1 MRSAMVEALTLTTED
16 TTPEALPAVWTS
28 AEWVAYF
35 RANRDHLLAVPWD
48 AGAGVTPEELAEIV
62 DSLRAWQ
69 LGETSDGSRLLKT
82 AEAHAA
88 QTGDPGFVEAI
99 RLFTAEEQR
108 HGEELGRFLD
118 AAGVPRAV
126 RDLGD
131 SLFRVF
137 RHFLMRMEVWASVVV
152 VIEVHAL
159 LYYAAVR
166 RATRSPLLRRICEQI
181 LRDEVPHIRFQCER
195 LALIRRGRGRL
206 RRALT
211 AVAHRVLFVGI
222 TAAVWVGHRRALRA
236 GGFTLRR
243 FWHGA
248 WAQMGAAWRAMDPAA
263 YRWPAADG
271 SRNESE
277 TLPSGRRPS

>member
-16 TTPEALPAVWTS
+16 TTPEARPAVWTS

-35 RANRDHLLAVPWD
+35 RANRDNLLAVPWD

-69 LGETSDGSRLLKT
+69 LGETSDGTRLLKT
-82 AEAHAA
+82 AEVHAA
-88 QTGDPGFVEAI
+88 QTGDPGFVEVI

-108 HGEELGRFLD
+108 HGEELGLFLD
-118 AAGVPRAV
+118 AAGVPRAT

-211 AVAHRVLFVGI
+211 ATAHRVLFVGI

-243 FWHGA
+243 FWHSA
-248 WAQMGAAWRAMDPAA
+248 WAQMGGAWRAMDPAA
-263 YRWPAADG
+263 YRWPADAG
-271 SRNESE
+271 GNQFAR
-277 TLPSGRRPS
+277 TGVQ

>member
-16 TTPEALPAVWTS
+16 TTPATLPAVWTS

-35 RANRDHLLAVPWD
+35 RANRTTLLDVPWG

-69 LGETSDGSRLLKT
+69 LGETSDGARLLKT
-82 AEAHAA
+82 AEVHAA
-88 QTGDPGFVEAI
+88 TIGDPGFVEVV

-108 HGEELGRFLD
+108 HGEELGKFLD
-118 AAGVPRAV
+118 AAGVPRAA

-159 LYYAAVR
+159 LYYAALR
-166 RATRSPLLRRICEQI
+166 RATRSALLRRICEQI

-195 LALIRRGRGRL
+195 LAIIRRGRGRVL
-206 RRALT
+206 RVLT
-211 AVAHRVLFVGI
+211 AGAHCVLFVGI

-236 GGFTLRR
+236 GGFTFRR
-243 FWHGA
+243 FWQSA
-248 WAQMGAAWRAMDPAA
+248 WAQMGGAWRAMDPKA
-263 YRWPAADG
+263 YRWPATVSDG
-271 SRNESE
+271 
-277 TLPSGRRPS
+277 

>member
-16 TTPEALPAVWTS
+16 ATPATLPVVWTS

-35 RANRDHLLAVPWD
+35 RANRTTLLDVPWD

-69 LGETSDGSRLLKT
+69 LGETSDGARLLKT
-82 AEAHAA
+82 AEVHAA
-88 QTGDPGFVEAI
+88 ATGDPGFVEVI

-108 HGEELGRFLD
+108 HGEELGQFLD
-118 AAGVPRAV
+118 AAGVPRAT

-152 VIEVHAL
+152 VIEVHAM

-211 AVAHRVLFVGI
+211 AGAHRVLFVGI

-236 GGFTLRR
+236 GGFTFRR
-243 FWHGA
+243 FWQSA
-248 WAQMGAAWRAMDPAA
+248 WAQMGGAWRTMDPTA
-263 YRWPAADG
+263 YRWPAPG
-271 SRNESE
+271 S
-277 TLPSGRRPS
+277 GG